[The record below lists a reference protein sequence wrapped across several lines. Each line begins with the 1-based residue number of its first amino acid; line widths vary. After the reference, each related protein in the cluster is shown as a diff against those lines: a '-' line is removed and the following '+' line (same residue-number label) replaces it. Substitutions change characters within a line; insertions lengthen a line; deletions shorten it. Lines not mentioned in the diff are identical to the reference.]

1 MDRPILIELD
11 WVRAKKPIGRWI
23 DHIELFVG
31 NGDPARQDELCSSP
45 EKCGVCIDHCCQSHP
60 IMYLQHFH
68 AIVESFIF
76 YIKMQKCSHWIPT
89 DHQDSA
95 VLGGVGVRGKIPK
108 GEMGVG
114 GAYHNQA
121 EKYIGRGRFAKSAG
135 RAESKI
141 LIAHIFPNSS
151 ILLAWQCLWNPK
163 TVLFCRQ
170 VSTWRSAQHGGWQG
184 LHC

>member
-1 MDRPILIELD
+1 
-11 WVRAKKPIGRWI
+11 
-23 DHIELFVG
+23 
-31 NGDPARQDELCSSP
+31 
-45 EKCGVCIDHCCQSHP
+45 
-60 IMYLQHFH
+60 
-68 AIVESFIF
+68 
-76 YIKMQKCSHWIPT
+76 MQKCSHWIPT

-108 GEMGVG
+108 GGMGVG
-114 GAYHNQA
+114 GAYHSQA
-121 EKYIGRGRFAKSAG
+121 EKRFGRCRFAKSAG

-163 TVLFCRQ
+163 LFSLRCQ
-170 VSTWRSAQHGGWQG
+170 VSTWRLAQHGGGWQG